1 MAGMR
6 RERRL
11 TMRKAFSET
20 ITYDMLFKIGEGEK
34 KEERREARCID
45 ISDKGLC
52 FETNYPLKEKEMLK
66 LKLPL
71 KEVSIAS
78 PVLGEVRWVSPVEA
92 DRFRVGIRFI
102 V

>member
-20 ITYDMLFKIGEGEK
+20 ITYDMLFKLGEEK
-34 KEERREARCID
+34 QDTSQKARCID

-52 FETNYPLKEKEMLK
+52 FETDYPLKEKEMLK